1 MGGVINNGHDY
12 RELLRAIVQ
21 ETVAVP
27 VDAGAEG
34 IEDFAICD
42 DDSGNYL
49 HFSSGW
55 QGYERVYGPVIH
67 LRIKGEQVIIE
78 VNWTDEDLIERLV
91 EGGVPREAIV
101 LGWVQ
106 PQTQPVA

>member
-1 MGGVINNGHDY
+1 
-12 RELLRAIVQ
+12 
-21 ETVAVP
+21 
-27 VDAGAEG
+27 
-34 IEDFAICD
+34 
-42 DDSGNYL
+42 
-49 HFSSGW
+49 
-55 QGYERVYGPVIH
+55 
-67 LRIKGEQVIIE
+67 VIIE